1 MRDSLRVS
9 ISLFFIK
16 KYQPSSS
23 AVVFYWNMNISFPS
37 LNVHNIIFTKDQK
50 KEFDYIFNKQLIY
63 NDPTIY
69 ICSTSKI
76 VKEDA
81 PINCENWF
89 ILINSPHDNG
99 QDWEKIKKDLR
110 SNIIRKIN
118 TTLKLNVENCIVN
131 EKILTPVDIE
141 IKTLSKFGSL
151 YGSSS
156 NSLQSAF
163 LRHPN
168 FSKTINNLYFC
179 GGSVHPGGG
188 IPLCLNSAKIVSD
201 LIN

>member
-1 MRDSLRVS
+1 M
-9 ISLFFIK
+9 
-16 KYQPSSS
+16 
-23 AVVFYWNMNISFPS
+23 
-37 LNVHNIIFTKDQK
+37 
-50 KEFDYIFNKQLIY
+50 
-63 NDPTIY
+63 
-69 ICSTSKI
+69 
-76 VKEDA
+76 KEDA